1 MPSGNLD
8 FRTICGLFVVV
19 FLVFMSKRAMA
30 AKCGRYSVLKMKTK
44 LHGATLGLL
53 LSLFLWGN
61 LLQCGDVE
69 PNSGPPMR
77 QTRLGSASTAARTR
91 DNSQTDDD
99 TCKEPTLTDIMA
111 MLSSMNSKF
120 DDMKGD
126 VRILSEK
133 FATLQDEVKELR
145 EDYASVR
152 QENKDLKVQDENLEK
167 KVVEMERKMDDLE
180 CRSKRN
186 DLIIHGLYRAEK
198 ETGED
203 CEAALKDLI
212 TNKLEL
218 ANGIQFDRVHRL
230 NAKANS
236 PVVAR
241 CTFFKDKVKILKAKT
256 KLRGS
261 DVSFGEDFSSRVRSI
276 RC

>member
-1 MPSGNLD
+1 M
-8 FRTICGLFVVV
+8 
-19 FLVFMSKRAMA
+19 
-30 AKCGRYSVLKMKTK
+30 
-44 LHGATLGLL
+44 
-53 LSLFLWGN
+53 
-61 LLQCGDVE
+61 
-69 PNSGPPMR
+69 
-77 QTRLGSASTAARTR
+77 
-91 DNSQTDDD
+91 
-99 TCKEPTLTDIMA
+99 
-111 MLSSMNSKF
+111 
-120 DDMKGD
+120 
-126 VRILSEK
+126 
-133 FATLQDEVKELR
+133 R

-152 QENKDLKVQDENLEK
+152 QESKDLKVQNENLEK

-186 DLIIHGLYRAEK
+186 NLIIHGLYRAEK
-198 ETGED
+198 EIGED

>member
-1 MPSGNLD
+1 
-8 FRTICGLFVVV
+8 
-19 FLVFMSKRAMA
+19 
-30 AKCGRYSVLKMKTK
+30 
-44 LHGATLGLL
+44 
-53 LSLFLWGN
+53 
-61 LLQCGDVE
+61 
-69 PNSGPPMR
+69 
-77 QTRLGSASTAARTR
+77 
-91 DNSQTDDD
+91 
-99 TCKEPTLTDIMA
+99 MA

-241 CTFFKDKVKILKAKT
+241 WTFFKDKVKILKAK
-256 KLRGS
+256 LNC
-261 DVSFGEDFSSRVRSI
+261 GEVMSSLGRIFLLVFVILGAS
-276 RC
+276 